1 MKYSEL
7 IIECFAVYFYLVIVL
22 RFLGKKEMS
31 KLSILDLIVFLIIS
45 ELMTLSIGN
54 EETTFIYSAIGTFI
68 IILIDKIC
76 SYISLHFR
84 PVKKLL
90 EGHQTYIIY
99 QGQLRQ
105 DIMKKLNYTVSDLCH
120 HLREQ
125 GVGSISDVEFAVL
138 ETDGNLSVIQT
149 QDSHYMIPDP
159 IISDG
164 QINYDILKTMNKSE
178 EWVKK
183 QLKKEHL
190 HLEDI
195 FYCIVEDEGLFYI
208 KK

>member
-54 EETTFIYSAIGTFI
+54 EETTFVYSAIGTFV

-76 SYISLHFR
+76 SYVSLHFR
-84 PVKKLL
+84 PIKKLL

-99 QGQLRQ
+99 QGQVKQ
-105 DIMKKLNYTVSDLCH
+105 DIMKKLNYTISDLCH

-125 GVGSISDVEFAVL
+125 GIGSISDIEFAVL
-138 ETDGNLSVIQT
+138 ETDGNLSVIQK

-164 QINYDILKTMNKSE
+164 EINYDILKIINKDE
-178 EWVKK
+178 NWVKK
-183 QLKKEHL
+183 KLQKEQLIL
-190 HLEDI
+190 QDI
-195 FYCIVEDEGLFYI
+195 FYCIVEDEELFYI

>member
-7 IIECFAVYFYLVIVL
+7 FLECFAVYFYLVIVL

-54 EETTFIYSAIGTFI
+54 DETTLFYSAVATLI
-68 IILIDKIC
+68 IVLIDKIC
-76 SYISLHFR
+76 SYLSLRFR
-84 PVKKLL
+84 PVKKIL

-99 QGQLRQ
+99 QGQLKQ
-105 DIMKKLNYTVSDLCH
+105 DIMKKLNYSISDLCH

-138 ETDGNLSVIQT
+138 ETDGNLSVILT
-149 QDSHYMIPDP
+149 EDSHYLIPDP

-164 QINYDILKTMNKSE
+164 QINYDILEAMSKDET
-178 EWVKK
+178 WLKK
-183 QLKKEHL
+183 QLKKEQL
-190 HLEDI
+190 VLEDV
-195 FYCIVEDEGLFYI
+195 FYCIVEDKGLFYI

>member
-1 MKYSEL
+1 MKYTEL
-7 IIECFAVYFYLVIVL
+7 FIECLVVYFYLVIVL

-54 EETTFIYSAIGTFI
+54 DETTLLYSAVATLI
-68 IILIDKIC
+68 IVLIDKLC

-84 PVKKLL
+84 PIKKLL

-99 QGQLRQ
+99 QGQLKQ
-105 DIMKKLNYTVSDLCH
+105 DIMKKLNYSISDLCH

-125 GVGSISDVEFAVL
+125 GVGSLSDVEFAIL
-138 ETDGNLSVIQT
+138 ETDGNLSVLT
-149 QDSHYMIPDP
+149 SEDSHYLIPDP
-159 IISDG
+159 LISDG
-164 QINYDILKTMNKSE
+164 QINYDILKIINKDE
-178 EWVKK
+178 AWLTAK
-183 QLKKEHL
+183 LKKEHL
-190 HLEDI
+190 VVEDI
-195 FYCIVEDEGLFYI
+195 FYCIVEDEGIFYI